1 MFNWKEEELSKKY
14 PDWFSDKNEESV
26 IDDDD
31 KVLTVGLSRG
41 LIQESIYQQSAE
53 ILSIK
58 QAIDKSSKTL
68 RWIFYGLVLLL
79 LLEFTKR

>member
-1 MFNWKEEELSKKY
+1 VGLSLTDSGKKY
-14 PDWFSDKNEESV
+14 PDWFSDKNEESE

-58 QAIDKSSKTL
+58 QAIDKSSKTV

-79 LLEFTKR
+79 LLEFSKR

>member
-14 PDWFSDKNEESV
+14 PDWFLEKNEVSE
-26 IDDDD
+26 IDEDD
-31 KVLTVGLSRG
+31 KVLTVGLGRG
-41 LIQESIYQQSAE
+41 LIQESIYHQSAE

-58 QAIDKSSKTL
+58 QAIDKSSKTV

-79 LLEFTKR
+79 LLEFSKR